1 MNLLVSLGVAILELS
16 TPGAVRTRHDL
27 VYAPGDKGRF
37 DVYAPRRPSP
47 NAPVAVFI
55 YGGSWQ
61 SGSKAIYRFVGVAL
75 ASRGIVTVLP
85 DYRVYPEVR
94 YPTSLQDNAR
104 AVAFARRHAAEWG
117 GDPARLFLIGHSAG
131 AYNAVMLA
139 ADPRWLRAEGLDA
152 HKDIAGVFGLAGP
165 YDFLPLRDPVL
176 KTIFGPEDQLPDT
189 QPINHVDGAEPPMR
203 LVAGDR
209 DTTVD
214 PGNSLRMTAA
224 IKAKGGTASAKLYPG
239 LGHVGLLTTLSGL
252 FRRRAPVLDDIAGF
266 VHGEAPAEAAP
277 SPAPTAQ
284 GRPTPAGAPA

>member
-94 YPTSLQDNAR
+94 YPTFLQDNAR